1 MALWSNAIKYVCKK
15 QGEVTVGMGRGLGG
29 EYVLRFRGLATVTH
43 INQQSVT
50 KSPVTG
56 AGAVVPPDPAVHISV

>member
-1 MALWSNAIKYVCKK
+1 
-15 QGEVTVGMGRGLGG
+15 MGRGVEG
-29 EYVLRFRGLATVTH
+29 EYVLIFRGRATVTH

-56 AGAVVPPDPAVHISV
+56 AGAVVPLDPAEHISV